1 MIRPPNRKAQPAP
14 IVEPIENTAIASVSR
29 SRGNRSVSIDV
40 AAGDRAASPAPTPTR
55 AVSRCQKFCA
65 VPHSAVEMD
74 QIETPLKKTQRRL
87 KRSLTAPATSPN
99 RQKVMANGKTL
110 TDPDCV
116 SEMHKPALKSEEL
129 REGKKGVRKCRS
141 RGVR

>member
-74 QIETPLKKTQRRL
+74 QIETPLKMTQRRL

-99 RQKVMANGKTL
+99 RQKVMANA
-110 TDPDCV
+110 
-116 SEMHKPALKSEEL
+116 KPLSRSEEHTSEL
-129 REGKKGVRKCRS
+129 QSLMSNSYAVFSLNKKNKKYHEIKQ
-141 RGVR
+141 